1 MRGTAP
7 TVCAS
12 RAQISKRMIYP
23 KNLCARALPC
33 MATRNLSIES
43 LVASLLPA
51 AGAASADIRLPR
63 VVGDNM
69 VLQRDAPL
77 KLWGWADPGER
88 VQIRFRDQ
96 KISTTAD
103 PSGAWSVTLTPLRAG
118 GPSQSRPHDRGETT
132 SFGYSPMGIEFC
144 GPRRRRLGCGSR
156 TRTVRIQSCRL
167 RARAILWPHGRSPRQ
182 RIMGAEELEE
192 LGAAKLLG
200 VVLSGP
206 TSGFDTAVI
215 GKSSKLR
222 MMLSLLSNPSRPECT
237 FGNSLAPP

>member
-1 MRGTAP
+1 MIMPVTGGGNPSSVARRPRSVPCRPAPNIRTPMPRSSGHVVVIVLRGTAP

-132 SFGYSPMGIEFC
+132 SFGYPPRESNSVDQDGDDWDAEA
-144 GPRRRRLGCGSR
+144 GPGPFVSNHVDDVH
-156 TRTVRIQSCRL
+156 VRFF
-167 RARAILWPHGRSPRQ
+167 GR
-182 RIMGAEELEE
+182 
-192 LGAAKLLG
+192 
-200 VVLSGP
+200 
-206 TSGFDTAVI
+206 TAVAQ
-215 GKSSKLR
+215 GSESWAQKS
-222 MMLSLLSNPSRPECT
+222 
-237 FGNSLAPP
+237 

>member
-1 MRGTAP
+1 MTEER
-7 TVCAS
+7 
-12 RAQISKRMIYP
+12 
-23 KNLCARALPC
+23 
-33 MATRNLSIES
+33 
-43 LVASLLPA
+43 
-51 AGAASADIRLPR
+51 RLPLGIPR
-63 VVGDNM
+63 WESNSVDQDGDDW
-69 VLQRDAPL
+69 DAEA
-77 KLWGWADPGER
+77 GPGPF
-88 VQIRFRDQ
+88 V
-96 KISTTAD
+96 SN
-103 PSGAWSVTLTPLRAG
+103 
-118 GPSQSRPHDRGETT
+118 
-132 SFGYSPMGIEFC
+132 
-144 GPRRRRLGCGSR
+144 
-156 TRTVRIQSCRL
+156 RL